1 MIVIHMCV
9 SGQPH
14 THPVLVVIII
24 PGPLIGRGG
33 GGLFC
38 VKKNKHEVRRLVQL
52 LGGAATLQSQALWDY
67 MQNFTT

>member
-1 MIVIHMCV
+1 MVVIHMCV
-9 SGQPH
+9 SGRPH

-33 GGLFC
+33 LFC
-38 VKKNKHEVRRLVQL
+38 VKENKHEVRRFVQP